1 MPIEA
6 IILTSEVTHRME
18 ITSAE
23 DIMIQLSGMDQE
35 NSVSRIYVPG
45 IGEFMMVLLK
55 TDDSAVEDPARTS
68 GAEAEE
74 CTMPAAG
81 LTRNP
86 YL

>member
-45 IGEFMMVLLK
+45 IGEFMIVLLK
-55 TDDSAVEDPARTS
+55 TDESAAEDSSRTS

>member
-35 NSVSRIYVPG
+35 NSVSRIVH
-45 IGEFMMVLLK
+45 K
-55 TDDSAVEDPARTS
+55 SARFP
-68 GAEAEE
+68 
-74 CTMPAAG
+74 
-81 LTRNP
+81 
-86 YL
+86 

>member
-1 MPIEA
+1 
-6 IILTSEVTHRME
+6 ME

-23 DIMIQLSGMDQE
+23 DIMIQLSGMDRE

-45 IGEFMMVLLK
+45 IGEFIIVLLK
-55 TDDSAVEDPARTS
+55 TDESAAEDSARTS
-68 GAEAEE
+68 GAEAKE